1 MTPAITQ
8 CQVLRPE
15 GLDKLY
21 DDEMPGGQSIGVGD
35 MAVADERREY
45 LGFVTFVYIQIDL
58 YSLFPDNYMYLFYR
72 LLDVYWYM

>member
-1 MTPAITQ
+1 
-8 CQVLRPE
+8 
-15 GLDKLY
+15 
-21 DDEMPGGQSIGVGD
+21 MPGGQSIGVGD